1 MILQD
6 GQLLYFKYLDLDYSI
21 VQQQILNYLN
31 LHPELISPG
40 AGSWRVATDWILKN
54 TDIQN
59 LFEWEIE
66 FIGIFVTHTNKSSIH
81 IDNDQKPVRINFPI
95 LNCENTI
102 TKYYKFKG
110 NTNFV
115 TQPNGVSYNNI
126 DSDNV
131 EEIDFFNLDSAVLM
145 RVLEPH
151 QVCVNH
157 NNFPR
162 VSCTVQFKENLEY
175 LLETQ

>member
-1 MILQD
+1 LK
-6 GQLLYFKYLDLDYSI
+6 YYKYLNIDYKD
-21 VQQQILNYLN
+21 VGNQILHHINAN
-31 LHPELISPG
+31 DNLISPG
-40 AGSWRVATDWILKN
+40 IGSWRVATNWILKH
-54 TDIQN
+54 TDIQSI
-59 LFEWEIE
+59 FDWEID
-66 FIGIFVTHTNKSSIH
+66 FIGLFVTHTSESSIH

-126 DSDNV
+126 DSDDV
-131 EEIDFFNLDSAVLM
+131 EEIDFFNLNSAVLM

-157 NNFPR
+157 NDFPR

-175 LLETQ
+175 LLES